1 MKILIVDDH
10 PMTVDGYINTIQ
22 SVSLLDSKHVFEK
35 AHNCEDA
42 YNIIVAAQQAQKPFD
57 LAILDYTIP
66 PYEDEKIMN
75 GSDLV
80 SLLRITMPN
89 CKAIM
94 ITAHTEILVIY
105 EILKKYY
112 PEGLVVKSD
121 ITPENLLVIIKTVL
135 LGNEY
140 TSPRVKECV
149 AEIWKKDLMVEDHN
163 RQILLFMSKGFK
175 IKDINKQMNLCTSA
189 IQKRV
194 ILMKRAFNVTDDS
207 GLLLEA
213 KNRGFV

>member
-1 MKILIVDDH
+1 MKLLIVDDH
-10 PMTVDGYINTIQ
+10 PMTVDGYVNTIQ
-22 SVSLLDSKHVFEK
+22 SVSLLDSKHIFEK
-35 AHNCEDA
+35 GYSCEDA
-42 YNIIVAAQQAQKPFD
+42 YNAIVTAQEANKPFD
-57 LAILDYTIP
+57 LAILDFTLP
-66 PYEDEKIMN
+66 PYPEEKIMS
-75 GSDLV
+75 GSDLI
-80 SLLRITMPN
+80 SLLRAVMPN
-89 CKAIM
+89 CKIIM
-94 ITAHTEILVIY
+94 ITAHTEILTIY

-140 TSPRVKECV
+140 TSPKVKECV

-163 RQILLFMSKGFK
+163 RQILIYLSKGFK

-213 KNRGFV
+213 KNRKFV